1 MFWARAKLI
10 NIHKI
15 PRRVKTKSKTF
26 IAVDISLIA
35 LDYVPPLTLRVLI
48 VSSTDAGV
56 TLATMAVRELP
67 PIEF

>member
-15 PRRVKTKSKTF
+15 SCRVKTKPKTF
-26 IAVDISLIA
+26 IGVETTLIA

-48 VSSTDAGV
+48 VSSIEAGV
-56 TLATMAVRELP
+56 TLATIAVRELP

>member
-15 PRRVKTKSKTF
+15 PCRVKTESKTF
-26 IAVDISLIA
+26 IA
-35 LDYVPPLTLRVLI
+35 LDYFSALTLRVLI
-48 VSSTDAGV
+48 VSSIEAGV
-56 TLATMAVRELP
+56 TLATIAVRELP